1 MLYMTDYLF
10 EQELMRKFYNYEPES
25 SEAVITHHPGFL
37 RMDFSPTVEDFTIK
51 QVWLQSNFFIVICLI
66 EIPIQI

>member
-1 MLYMTDYLF
+1 MLYMTYFLL

-37 RMDFSPTVEDFTIK
+37 RIDFSPTVEDFTIK
-51 QVWLQSNFFIVICLI
+51 QVWLQSNFFIVICFI